1 MISLCIVSVLVLV
14 ILVLEHITKNI
25 YFSRHQ
31 PNKNFL
37 SRHKFSPHLLSWAPK
52 VEGHSF
58 AGEVINMSSMK
69 LGIRQAAQNNSFNNI
84 VVGVSQLQTAQL
96 HCCNSHTLPAQRLAH
111 SAAGRSLAPM
121 QQSVWERG
129 INTRIQ
135 RAISL
140 VPRLPRSG
148 TRTLKLYRRGEPGI
162 FCHVK
167 SAKSRRR

>member
-1 MISLCIVSVLVLV
+1 MILLYIVSVLV

-69 LGIRQAAQNNSFNNI
+69 LGIRQTAQNTPLTTFWLAFPSYKLLSCTAATPGSSPRKGWRIAPLGAVSLPCNNRS
-84 VVGVSQLQTAQL
+84 GNEVSILGTY
-96 HCCNSHTLPAQRLAH
+96 
-111 SAAGRSLAPM
+111 
-121 QQSVWERG
+121 
-129 INTRIQ
+129 
-135 RAISL
+135 SL
-140 VPRLPRSG
+140 VPRPSI
-148 TRTLKLYRRGEPGI
+148 TLRGGRP
-162 FCHVK
+162 
-167 SAKSRRR
+167 AW

>member
-69 LGIRQAAQNNSFNNI
+69 LGIRQTAQNNSFNNI
-84 VVGVSQLQTAQL
+84 VVGVSQLQTAQLAEL

-135 RAISL
+135 RAI
-140 VPRLPRSG
+140 
-148 TRTLKLYRRGEPGI
+148 
-162 FCHVK
+162 
-167 SAKSRRR
+167 